1 MNKKKK
7 IIGVAA
13 VLAVCLAIA
22 IPVGRWKFNFDDK
35 FKIAENFK
43 ANSSKNDAENGK
55 SGDTNN
61 IDGNIGSDSSK
72 DSVSDGKNQDSNSP
86 NGNNDSGSNI
96 NNNGTDQNN
105 VGNQNNVGGN
115 SNSGSQNTGGVSGDG
130 SITDFDNTGA
140 TAAQFNGLMSVNEL
154 GKFIW
159 ENYEKASN
167 EDELLKFVLDEYE
180 VDEDVAKTDL
190 DEFLAVLREN
200 EII

>member
-22 IPVGRWKFNFDDK
+22 IPVGRGKFNFDDK

-96 NNNGTDQNN
+96 KNNGKKQSPIRQKQKHNLWRNN
-105 VGNQNNVGGN
+105 RR
-115 SNSGSQNTGGVSGDG
+115 
-130 SITDFDNTGA
+130 
-140 TAAQFNGLMSVNEL
+140 LH
-154 GKFIW
+154 K
-159 ENYEKASN
+159 
-167 EDELLKFVLDEYE
+167 
-180 VDEDVAKTDL
+180 
-190 DEFLAVLREN
+190 
-200 EII
+200 

>member
-22 IPVGRWKFNFDDK
+22 IPVGRGKFNFDDK
-35 FKIAENFK
+35 FKIAGNFK
-43 ANSSKNDAENGK
+43 ANSSKNDAENDQ
-55 SGDTNN
+55 SGDANN
-61 IDGNIGSDSSK
+61 IGGNIGSDSSK

-96 NNNGTDQNN
+96 KNNATG
-105 VGNQNNVGGN
+105 QNNVGGN
-115 SNSGSQNTGGVSGDG
+115 SNSGNQNTGGVSGDG

>member
-13 VLAVCLAIA
+13 VLAICLAIA
-22 IPVGRWKFNFDDK
+22 IPVGRGKFNFDDK
-35 FKIAENFK
+35 FKIVGNFK
-43 ANSSKNDAENGK
+43 ANSSKNDAENSQ
-55 SGDTNN
+55 SGDANN

-72 DSVSDGKNQDSNSP
+72 DSVSDEKNQDSNSP
-86 NGNNDSGSNI
+86 NGNNDSGSNSK
-96 NNNGTDQNN
+96 NNGTD
-105 VGNQNNVGGN
+105 QNNVGGN
-115 SNSGSQNTGGVSGDG
+115 SNSGNQNTGGVSGDG

-190 DEFLAVLREN
+190 DEFLAVLKEN